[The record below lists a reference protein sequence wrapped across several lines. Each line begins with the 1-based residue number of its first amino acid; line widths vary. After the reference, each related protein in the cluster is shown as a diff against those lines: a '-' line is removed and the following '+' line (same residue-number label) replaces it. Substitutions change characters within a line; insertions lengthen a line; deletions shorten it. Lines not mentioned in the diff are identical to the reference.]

1 MDAQPESQIVDAVL
15 NAISEQ
21 RLPAGAKL
29 GEQALSELFSCNRA
43 NVRRALASLA
53 AKHVVELRPNRGAF
67 VVTPSAAEARE
78 IFQARRAI
86 ERTIA
91 RQAVTR
97 VSDDDIAY
105 LRANIAAETQA
116 KERRDKP
123 AELRL
128 SQQFHLYLAQL
139 SGNRILKRFLDELT
153 MRSTLILGMYA
164 GNRHSCSD
172 CNDHIGIVD
181 ALMARDEALLL
192 RLTDEHLRHLE
203 AELDFDAPPAST
215 VGLSDQL
222 FGKSL
227 LPDGAPSGA

>member
-1 MDAQPESQIVDAVL
+1 MDAQPENQIVTAVL

-29 GEQALSELFSCNRA
+29 GEQALSDLFQCNRA

-67 VVTPSAAEARE
+67 VIAPSGQEARE

-97 VSDDDIAY
+97 VSDDDITC
-105 LRANIAAETQA
+105 LRRNIAAETEA
-116 KERRDKP
+116 RTLRDKP
-123 AELRL
+123 TELRL
-128 SQQFHLYLAQL
+128 SQQFHMSLARL
-139 SGNRILKRFLDELT
+139 SGNRILARFLAELT
-153 MRSTLILGMYA
+153 MRSTLILGMYSKE
-164 GNRHSCSD
+164 GHSCSNCD
-172 CNDHIGIVD
+172 DHVGIVD
-181 ALMARDEALLL
+181 ALMARDAELLL

-203 AELDFDAPPAST
+203 AELDFDLPPVSS
-215 VGLSDQL
+215 VSLKDQL
-222 FGKSL
+222 FG
-227 LPDGAPSGA
+227 ASGR